1 MGDSSDEEFYS
12 APESDDDKSTDK
24 NTSLH
29 HDTPEQT
36 LERLSVSEGSNPSQ
50 SESKN
55 ESCGER
61 PHNTAEVGEDDK
73 TSESVAGPENKKNDE
88 RKNVDTSPQSVFNPH
103 YINQRT
109 DETGADPE
117 STKVKQEFMK
127 GLDNRF
133 VSDDHEV
140 LEGGK
145 VELSEEQV
153 KVTVFMYI
161 VPVVYVE
168 APSNGHVGL
177 A

>member
-61 PHNTAEVGEDDK
+61 PHNTAKVGEDDK
-73 TSESVAGPENKKNDE
+73 TSERVAGPENKKNDE
-88 RKNVDTSPQSVFNPH
+88 RKNVDTSPQSVFT
-103 YINQRT
+103 YTIQINIQMRRVALILEVQR
-109 DETGADPE
+109 
-117 STKVKQEFMK
+117 
-127 GLDNRF
+127 
-133 VSDDHEV
+133 
-140 LEGGK
+140 
-145 VELSEEQV
+145 
-153 KVTVFMYI
+153 
-161 VPVVYVE
+161 
-168 APSNGHVGL
+168 SNKSS
-177 A
+177 